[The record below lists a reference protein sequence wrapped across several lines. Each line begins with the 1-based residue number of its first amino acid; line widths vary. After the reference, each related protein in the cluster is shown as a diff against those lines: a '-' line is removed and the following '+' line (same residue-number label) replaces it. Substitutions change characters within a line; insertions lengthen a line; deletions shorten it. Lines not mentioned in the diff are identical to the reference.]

1 MTMLRFDVSKKEFT
15 SLDQCAMKGENILE
29 RYDFQAAI
37 VKSWERVKSFL
48 GLPTAFLIGQ
58 EITPHHSVG
67 DAIDLLAFD
76 PEDSSLTVIEL
87 KRGKQ
92 KLQLLQAVSY
102 ASMVATWGKDQL
114 IESIQ
119 RDINPDP
126 EELIDLI
133 NGNELNKDIKIIL
146 VAESYDPEVILAAD
160 WLRSHYGVLLT
171 VFSASCHKYG
181 DEVIV
186 NLEQRLPLKELQD
199 LYEVR
204 GSRSRSRTTGSDVT
218 WEEVLPKLKYPF
230 ATRALELCRK
240 EKEGEPSRRRFGSFR
255 TSIHGYDWIT
265 VNFREKY
272 LNIYM
277 GGKPEDAETEIKQV
291 FGASTEVSTWEGGY
305 SFKVTSQ
312 EQFQA
317 LVKWLEMKE

>member
-1 MTMLRFDVSKKEFT
+1 MLKFDINKKEFT
-15 SLDQCAMKGENILE
+15 SLDHCAMKGENILE

-37 VKSWERVKSFL
+37 VKSWERVKSAL

-58 EITPHHSVG
+58 EIRPHNSVG

-76 PEDSSLTVIEL
+76 SEDSSLTVIEL

-92 KLQLLQAVSY
+92 KLQLLQGVSY
-102 ASMVATWGKDQL
+102 AAMVATWGKEEL
-114 IESIQ
+114 IQSIQ

-133 NGNELNKDIKIIL
+133 NGNELNKDVKIIL

-160 WLRSHYGVLLT
+160 WLSSHYGVFVT
-171 VFSASCHKYG
+171 VFSASCHKCG
-181 DEVIV
+181 NEVIV

-204 GSRSRSRTTGSDVT
+204 GSRSRPRTPGSEVT
-218 WEEVLPKLKYPF
+218 WEDVLPKLKYPF
-230 ATRALELCRK
+230 ANRALELCRK

-255 TSIHGYDWIT
+255 LGLHGYNWIT

-277 GGKPEDAETEIKQV
+277 GGKPDDAEEEIKRV
-291 FGASTEVSTWEGGY
+291 FGSSTEVLTWEGGY

-312 EQFQA
+312 QQFES
-317 LVKWLEMKE
+317 LVKWLGMKE